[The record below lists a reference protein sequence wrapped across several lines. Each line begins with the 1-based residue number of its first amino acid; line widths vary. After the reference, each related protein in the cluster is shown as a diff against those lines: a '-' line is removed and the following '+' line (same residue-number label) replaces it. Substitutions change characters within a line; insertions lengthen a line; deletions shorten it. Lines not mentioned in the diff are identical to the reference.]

1 MLTQRLLA
9 GLVALLGLAP
19 LLTGADEKAPP
30 AKADYSELSKK
41 IQQAVIPQIPKQTED
56 TSEWGKT
63 IPVHNDLRAPKLKR
77 VIVKK
82 DGKDEFPHGSWKR
95 TKVTFDDPAK
105 DVKIEVKDLKKIEG
119 NLYRLQVDSTISAH
133 SERQQQQWKNGVKL
147 LDITAYADVVV
158 TVALECD
165 VKATLKL
172 NKFPPDVEVEP
183 KVVDS
188 KILLKEFNLRR
199 LGLIDGG
206 VIQVGGPLVQDLG
219 NELKDII
226 QAQLKSKE
234 PQIIEGANQAIAKG
248 LKDGKA
254 TFPAASLLKSTTPSK
269 SKE

>member
-1 MLTQRLLA
+1 MLGKQILA
-9 GLVALLGLAP
+9 GFVALIFVAP
-19 LLTGADEKAPP
+19 LLLAADEKSE
-30 AKADYSELSKK
+30 AKPDYSELSKK
-41 IQQAVIPQIPKQTED
+41 IQQAVIPQIPKQSED
-56 TSEWGKT
+56 TSEWGQT

-77 VIVKK
+77 VVVKK

-105 DVKIEVKDLKKIEG
+105 DVTIEVKDLKKIEG

-158 TVALECD
+158 TVALDCE
-165 VKATLKL
+165 VRATLKL
-172 NKFPPDVEVEP
+172 TKFPPEVEVQP
-183 KVVDS
+183 KVVES
-188 KILLKEFNLRR
+188 KLLLKEFNLRR

-206 VIQVGGPLVQDLG
+206 VIQIGGPLVQDLG
-219 NELKDII
+219 NELKGII
-226 QAQLKSKE
+226 QSQLKAKE

-254 TFPAASLLKSTTPSK
+254 TFPAASLLKSTTPTK
-269 SKE
+269 PKE